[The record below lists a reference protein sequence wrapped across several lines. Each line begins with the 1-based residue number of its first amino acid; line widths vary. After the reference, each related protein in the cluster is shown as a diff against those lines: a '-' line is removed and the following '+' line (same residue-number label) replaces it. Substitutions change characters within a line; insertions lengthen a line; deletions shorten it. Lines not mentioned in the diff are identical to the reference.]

1 MHAKQVICE
10 KVVEIWIFTFYCAQK
25 NFDLHI
31 FLGELFFQCLQRILN
46 QHQILR
52 F

>member
-25 NFDLHI
+25 NSTYT
-31 FLGELFFQCLQRILN
+31 FFWAN
-46 QHQILR
+46 
-52 F
+52 FFFNVYNEF